1 MSEIE
6 SFSYKNYQNK
16 NEYKIVKL
24 FEKTFK
30 RKFNI
35 KKWNWVFK
43 KNPSGKS
50 KITLV
55 FLKNRL
61 VGQCASIK
69 LLFRSNSKIKSF
81 YRLQDVMVDKK
92 YRLKKISTK
101 NLKLF
106 TSEAIKKNN
115 NIIAFPNDR
124 SVKSFL
130 RAGYKIFY
138 IHTYE
143 MLLKTKYKVDEK
155 IIIKNSNSVSFNS
168 KDTDLINN
176 CLKKYT
182 LFNSRKTNYLNWR
195 YSLSYN
201 NYKISRFYLNKKM
214 IGLIVGKFYA
224 KDKSICICELFF
236 NESKNLYS
244 IIKSFLIFVKKSKA
258 KKIKI
263 WSIPYFNFHKNLLNF
278 GFKKTSYKT
287 NICVDKNLFQNKSI
301 KKIFLSMGDSDIY

>member
-1 MSEIE
+1 MNEIE
-6 SFSYKNYQNK
+6 NFSYKNYQKN
-16 NEYKIVKL
+16 NEYKIVRL
-24 FEKTFK
+24 FQKTFK
-30 RKFNI
+30 RKLSL

-43 KNPSGKS
+43 KNPNGRS

-69 LLFRSNSKIKSF
+69 ILFRLNSKIKKF

-106 TSEAIKKNN
+106 TSEAIKKKI

-130 RAGYKIFY
+130 KAGYKIFY

-143 MLLKTKYKVDEK
+143 MLLKSKHEIDKK
-155 IIIKNSNSVSFNS
+155 IIIKNSNSVIFNS
-168 KDTDLINN
+168 KDNHLISN

-182 LFNSRKTNYLNWR
+182 LFNSKSINYLNWR
-195 YSLSYN
+195 YSLNYN
-201 NYKISRFYLNKKM
+201 SYKIFRIYLNQKM
-214 IGLIVGKFYA
+214 IGLIVTKFYA

-236 NESKNLYS
+236 DKNNNLYS
-244 IIKSFLIFVKKSKA
+244 IIKSFLKFIKKYKA

-263 WSIPYFNFHKNLLNF
+263 WSIPYFNFHKNLLNL
-278 GFKKTSYKT
+278 GFKKSNYKT
-287 NICVDKNLFQNKSI
+287 NICVDRNLFKNKSV